1 MTLCE
6 KPLEHHSRTEQQAA
20 VVIQAISRGLAVR
33 KAPEADLAP
42 AADPPLENITM
53 TAAEWTVKHSA
64 ELLQRVRHA
73 AELRWKAVDGL
84 HQQQQAQ
91 REEEARVM
99 LAAHKKRKE
108 KAAAKAAKRAKGNAG
123 GKGVSDETAPLPEP
137 KAVLLP
143 SDDQF
148 ATLRPLAAL
157 PPLLLNF
164 LRANLLTVHMHL
176 CGARGGTRGGA
187 DGTGGGD
194 AAAGDTVPGAP
205 STA

>member
-33 KAPEADLAP
+33 KSPEADLAP
-42 AADPPLENITM
+42 AADLSSPENITM

-137 KAVLLP
+137 EWPDRTFREIIRTAFQGRMIDSL
-143 SDDQF
+143 DH
-148 ATLRPLAAL
+148 
-157 PPLLLNF
+157 PLLRQ
-164 LRANLLTVHMHL
+164 LR
-176 CGARGGTRGGA
+176 
-187 DGTGGGD
+187 GD
-194 AAAGDTVPGAP
+194 
-205 STA
+205 S

>member
-1 MTLCE
+1 
-6 KPLEHHSRTEQQAA
+6 
-20 VVIQAISRGLAVR
+20 
-33 KAPEADLAP
+33 
-42 AADPPLENITM
+42 M

-123 GKGVSDETAPLPEP
+123 GKGGFSDETAPLPEP

-176 CGARGGTRGGA
+176 SGARGGTGGGA

-194 AAAGDTVPGAP
+194 AAAGVNADGTLSVEAFKACLRDLGFQSALHDPTLTLTQTLILALLLTVTKLP
-205 STA
+205 